1 MDSERPEDEILR
13 KCTEML
19 DNAVF
24 MPKAVDYSRIAYQVL
39 LATERVVEG
48 VRPRKAMKALYNN
61 VRDIGAT
68 G

>member
-1 MDSERPEDEILR
+1 MDSERPEDEFLI

-24 MPKAVDYSRIAYQVL
+24 RPKAADYSRVAYQVL

-48 VRPRKAMKALYNN
+48 VRPKKAMKTLYNN